1 MVTVSIDVVDARVR
15 RERGMVKCKVW
26 FRGSVKSGIKEG
38 LDEREKVWPGVIWGE
53 RKWRGTVL
61 DQIRVRVP
69 IAHEKVMGG
78 EEVGIIRERV
88 EKMKTRGMVCGS
100 VNVCEG
106 EGSTLAA
113 EC

>member
-1 MVTVSIDVVDARVR
+1 MVAVGIDVVDARVR

-26 FRGSVKSGIKEG
+26 FRGSLKSGIKKG
-38 LDEREKVWPGVIWGE
+38 LDEREKVWPGVIGGG

-61 DQIRVRVP
+61 DRIRVRVP

-78 EEVGIIRERV
+78 KEVGVIRERV
-88 EKMKTRGMVCGS
+88 EKVKARGTVCGS
-100 VNVCEG
+100 VNVSEG
-106 EGSTLAA
+106 EGSTLAV